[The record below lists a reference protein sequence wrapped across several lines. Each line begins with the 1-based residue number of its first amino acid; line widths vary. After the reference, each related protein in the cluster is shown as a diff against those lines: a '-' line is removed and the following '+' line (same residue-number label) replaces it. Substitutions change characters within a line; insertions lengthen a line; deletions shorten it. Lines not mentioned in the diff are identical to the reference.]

1 MLKTIKTTQYMRLD
15 ELIKHIF
22 DNNITDKSF
31 TSNMISEPYDLYRNK
46 VYVHPDG
53 TLSLGHDKTNDIT
66 KYNSFK
72 VEIEEEI
79 TEDTEFY
86 NLQAVYLDTEKQEIK
101 IDNLGGEW
109 SIKDVLYDY
118 DDSIKCLQIYAIID
132 GKRELIWEREEE

>member
-79 TEDTEFY
+79 TEDTILQELYSVYY
-86 NLQAVYLDTEKQEIK
+86 NGIESFRDVYTNASINDIILEDGKQGIETER
-101 IDNLGGEW
+101 
-109 SIKDVLYDY
+109 
-118 DDSIKCLQIYAIID
+118 IYALYK
-132 GKRELIWEREEE
+132 GKIQLIWEREEQ